1 VAHGLGDPCAGLES
15 AALVTRGAEVAGF
28 AGEAEEVL
36 VAALGS
42 VLGHN
47 FTFWLGFKGGKGIA
61 TSAGAIL
68 ATPSGRHRNL
78 HLSVSRV
85 ARLPQE
91 TIKVLSQ
98 TLKYEWFHA
107 TNADS
112 RPPATC

>member
-1 VAHGLGDPCAGLES
+1 
-15 AALVTRGAEVAGF
+15 VAGF